1 VHNQCSFGKYENLH
15 YKNQKA
21 LDNKNLLNMIDNVKG
36 VGKELAKGV
45 IAKEKKK
52 KKEVAPSCASLNL
65 EKVQKRGFV
74 GEITFDF

>member
-1 VHNQCSFGKYENLH
+1 
-15 YKNQKA
+15 
-21 LDNKNLLNMIDNVKG
+21 MIDNVKG